1 MFSPIISNLTNHD
14 PFFVIADFEDYINA
28 QDKVSQAWTNKDT
41 WIRMSLLNIARSGF
55 FSSDRSIKD
64 YCDRI
69 WNINDN

>member
-1 MFSPIISNLTNHD
+1 M
-14 PFFVIADFEDYINA
+14 ADFEDYINA

-41 WIRMSLLNIARSGF
+41 WNRMSLLNIARSGF